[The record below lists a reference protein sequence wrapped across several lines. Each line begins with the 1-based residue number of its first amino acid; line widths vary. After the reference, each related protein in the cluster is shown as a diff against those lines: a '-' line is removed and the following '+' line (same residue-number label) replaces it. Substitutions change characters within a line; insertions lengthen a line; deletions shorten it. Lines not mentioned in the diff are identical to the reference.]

1 MAQNEL
7 TKTAKNVPGLP
18 RAALKTSLTSSHNPI
33 QCSQVFEQ
41 AKFYKKTGEKRAL
54 FQQKNGQKTGE
65 IKKCHGKKRAL
76 SGFFIPIV
84 VTLQGYFKHFKHL

>member
-1 MAQNEL
+1 MGPKNSKIAIVKMLLVLSLE
-7 TKTAKNVPGLP
+7 TAVARG
-18 RAALKTSLTSSHNPI
+18 I
-33 QCSQVFEQ
+33 QCSHFFER

-84 VTLQGYFKHFKHL
+84 VTLPRLF